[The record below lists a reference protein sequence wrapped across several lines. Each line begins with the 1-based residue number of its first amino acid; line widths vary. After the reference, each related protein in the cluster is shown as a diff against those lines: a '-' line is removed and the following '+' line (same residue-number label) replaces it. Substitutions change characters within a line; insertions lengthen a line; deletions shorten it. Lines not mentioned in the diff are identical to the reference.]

1 MIDIHSHILPNI
13 DDGSRS
19 IEETFNLIKEAKNVG
34 FEAIVATSHYMEGY
48 YETNAPEREVWVNAI
63 YENLQAKNID
73 LKLYLGNEIYMTE
86 NMISLLEEGKAST
99 INDTSY
105 VLFEL
110 PMNAEPLNLYDI
122 IYQMQQYKI
131 VPILAHPER
140 YTFVQKEPELV
151 YDLIQKGVLMQ
162 ANYGS
167 IIGQYGEMAQMIVR
181 KFYECNMIHLLG
193 SDVHRQNTIYP
204 KIPQILS
211 EINSI
216 IGEEK
221 LEELTTIN
229 PKLVIQNKRIDI
241 IEPHT
246 IELTWKEKMKIAQK
260 DAKGI
265 LEKFLNKS
273 SRGKPRR
280 EH

>member
-34 FEAIVATSHYMEGY
+34 FDAIVSTSHYMEGY
-48 YETNAPEREVWVNAI
+48 YETNVPEREVWVNAI

-73 LKLYLGNEIYMTE
+73 VNLYLGNEIYMTE
-86 NMISLLEEGKAST
+86 NIIKLLEERKAST

-110 PMNAEPLNLYDI
+110 PLNIEPMNLYDV
-122 IYQMQQYKI
+122 IYEMQQYKL

-151 YDLIQKGVLMQ
+151 YDLVEKGLLMQ

-167 IIGQYGEMAQMIVR
+167 IIGQYGKKAEMIVR
-181 KFYECNMIHLLG
+181 KFFEGNLIHLLG

-204 KIPQILS
+204 KIPQALS
-211 EINSI
+211 EINAL
-216 IGEEK
+216 IGEKK

-229 PKLVIQNKRIDI
+229 PSLVLKNKRIDI
-241 IEPHT
+241 ENPHMVT
-246 IELTWKEKMKIAQK
+246 LSVKEKIIMSKDEVLDKIK
-260 DAKGI
+260 RI
-265 LEKFLNKS
+265 TKS
-273 SRGKPRR
+273 RKK
-280 EH
+280 